1 MTVRT
6 ELATIPG
13 ELEATPQKA
22 AAGRVL
28 LSVGGILAAVAAASC
43 CVLPFALF
51 VAGVSGAW
59 IVNLTALKPYQP
71 IFVGLTLACLGGG
84 FYAVYR
90 RPKAVECV
98 EGAYC
103 ANPSSN
109 RIAKIGLW
117 GASVLIVIALAF
129 PHVARLF
136 LTD

>member
-1 MTVRT
+1 MSVRT
-6 ELATIPG
+6 EVATIPG
-13 ELEATPQKA
+13 DAEATLQKP

-28 LSVGGILAAVAAASC
+28 LSLGGVLAALVAASC

-59 IVNLTALKPYQP
+59 IANLTALKPSQP
-71 IFVGLTLACLGGG
+71 IFVGLALACLGGG

-98 EGAYC
+98 EGSYC
-103 ANPSSN
+103 ANLTSD
-109 RIAKIGLW
+109 RIAKIGLLV
-117 GASVLIVIALAF
+117 ASVLIVVALGF

>member
-6 ELATIPG
+6 EFATIPG
-13 ELEATPQKA
+13 EAEATPQKP

-28 LSVGGILAAVAAASC
+28 LSLGGILAALAAASC

-59 IVNLTALKPYQP
+59 IANLTALKPYQP
-71 IFVGLTLACLGGG
+71 IFVGLTLACLGAGY
-84 FYAVYR
+84 YAVYR
-90 RPKAVECV
+90 KPRAAECV
-98 EGAYC
+98 EGSYC
-103 ANPSSN
+103 ANPTSG

-117 GASVLIVIALAF
+117 VASGLIVVALGF